1 MTLIALLAT
10 SLLFGG
16 MTLYSFGFAPLVFS
30 ALPMDTAGK
39 FLRQAFPYYYLFVIV
54 TSVIAALALWPFDPL
69 SAGLMAT
76 CAGAGLF
83 ARQFLMTMINFFRD
97 RGESRNFNRAHFLS
111 VAINMLQLLA
121 VLTVLVRLAQ

>member
-1 MTLIALLAT
+1 MFPNTCQLCLRSKQKAGDPETGLQYLHARYHDP
-10 SLLFGG
+10 SLGRFL
-16 MTLYSFGFAPLVFS
+16 TP
-30 ALPMDTAGK
+30 DTWDVMLQGVDINRYAYAGN
-39 FLRQAFPYYYLFVIV
+39 
-54 TSVIAALALWPFDPL
+54 DPVNM